1 MNESPKMQ
9 SLNRD
14 EISEARYSLN
24 SNSRT
29 SNNRQ
34 MIATVIYLTLLLDN
48 VLLTVIVPILPHY
61 LASMN
66 RMNTSQN
73 YTSLIRVVAE
83 NVNKPNSV
91 FTVQYPTYYHREDT
105 NATLLPIMTKHPI
118 LGKSINTKFSPLRS
132 ENHNEMFKSFHM
144 NAHNR
149 DNRFNGPENNKSTKG
164 ALTSYN
170 TSIDEMRR
178 GDNEA
183 NKLIG
188 ENSSIGILLAM
199 KALLQLIFNPIV
211 GSVSCKFGY
220 HLPIIAGTI
229 CLLISSLAFAVG
241 VTYAD
246 LLIARAIQGI
256 GSACINI
263 CGMSLIAQN
272 YPEEDRRSKIMGIVL
287 GSIALGVLMGYPF
300 GGILYDLYGKTTPL
314 IILATVIFICL
325 VPILPHYLASMN
337 RMNTSQNYTSLIRVV
352 AENVNK
358 PNSVFTVQYPTYYH
372 REDTNATLLPIMTK
386 HPILGK
392 SINTK
397 FSPLRSENHNEM
409 FKSFHMNAHNRDNR
423 FNGPENN
430 KSTKGAL
437 TSYNTS
443 IDEMRRGDNE
453 ANKLIGEN
461 SSIGILLAMKAL
473 LQLIFNPIVGSV
485 SCKFGYHLPIIAG
498 TICLLI
504 SSLAFAVG
512 VTYADLLIA
521 RAIQGIGSACIN
533 ICGMSLI
540 AQNYPEEDRRSK
552 IMGIVLGS
560 IALGVLMGY
569 PFGGILYDLYGKTTP
584 LIILA
589 TVIFICLALILAIW
603 FSTSVMAVL
612 EPCLPIWLMQHLKP
626 TRWQLGTVFIP
637 DSVGYFVGTNFFG
650 SIAYKYGQVKIACVS
665 MMLIGISAML
675 IPRASSVA
683 HLLVPHFGLGLGIG
697 IVDAALVPLLAKFMD
712 DILFHEEPTSLNQ
725 VNPILRY
732 GNVYAIQQ
740 TSVSLAYFLAPL
752 IGGEL
757 AQAIGFDYLMR
768 TIGAFNIL
776 YGSALL
782 YSYQLFDPKLLREK
796 QNEMLLNDS
805 GYGTKYR
812 QLYDTLELK

>member
-9 SLNRD
+9 SFNCD
-14 EISEARYSLN
+14 DISDARYSLN

-29 SNNRQ
+29 FNNRQ

-48 VLLTVIVPILPHY
+48 MLLTVIGRQSLSFAVPILPDY

-73 YTSLIRVVAE
+73 YTSLTRVVTE
-83 NVNKPNSV
+83 NVNKPNRV
-91 FTVQYPTYYHREDT
+91 FTIQYPTYYHREDT
-105 NATLLPIMTKHPI
+105 NATLLPIMTKHPL
-118 LGKSINTKFSPLRS
+118 LGKSINTKPSPLRP

-144 NAHNR
+144 SAHR
-149 DNRFNGPENNKSTKG
+149 DNRFNGPENNESAKG
-164 ALTSYN
+164 ALISHN
-170 TSIDEMRR
+170 TSVDEVRR
-178 GDNEA
+178 GDNEP
-183 NKLIG
+183 NTLIG

-229 CLLISSLAFAVG
+229 CLLISSLDRYALIYGMHLFIAFAVG
-241 VTYAD
+241 ATYAN
-246 LLIARAIQGI
+246 LLIARAVQGI
-256 GSACINI
+256 GSACITV
-263 CGMSLIAQN
+263 CSMSLIAQN

-300 GGILYDLYGKTTPL
+300 GGILYDLYGKTTPFL
-314 IILATVIFICL
+314 ILSTIIFMCLGMQLITMDLSTQSEVISNLISVINTL
-325 VPILPHYLASMN
+325 RYIHYLLQSSAM
-337 RMNTSQNYTSLIRVV
+337 TDIQQSQSNW
-352 AENVNK
+352 K
-358 PNSVFTVQYPTYYH
+358 
-372 REDTNATLLPIMTK
+372 LL
-386 HPILGK
+386 LK
-392 SINTK
+392 SKMI
-397 FSPLRSENHNEM
+397 
-409 FKSFHMNAHNRDNR
+409 
-423 FNGPENN
+423 
-430 KSTKGAL
+430 
-437 TSYNTS
+437 
-443 IDEMRRGDNE
+443 
-453 ANKLIGEN
+453 
-461 SSIGILLAMKAL
+461 
-473 LQLIFNPIVGSV
+473 
-485 SCKFGYHLPIIAG
+485 
-498 TICLLI
+498 
-504 SSLAFAVG
+504 
-512 VTYADLLIA
+512 
-521 RAIQGIGSACIN
+521 
-533 ICGMSLI
+533 
-540 AQNYPEEDRRSK
+540 
-552 IMGIVLGS
+552 
-560 IALGVLMGY
+560 
-569 PFGGILYDLYGKTTP
+569 
-584 LIILA
+584 
-589 TVIFICLALILAIW
+589 LALILAIW

-650 SIAYKYGQVKIACVS
+650 SVAYKYGQVKIACIS
-665 MMLIGISAML
+665 MVLIGISTML
-675 IPRASSVA
+675 VSNVNIVDRVLLLLLNIPRASSVA
-683 HLLVPHFGLGLGIG
+683 QLLVPHFGLGLGIG
-697 IVDAALVPLLAKFMD
+697 IVDAALVPLLAKFVD

-768 TIGAFNIL
+768 TIGAFNII
-776 YGSALL
+776 YGSVLL

>member
-1 MNESPKMQ
+1 MAQTETNESPKMQ
-9 SLNRD
+9 SFNCD
-14 EISEARYSLN
+14 EISEARCSLN

-48 VLLTVIVPILPHY
+48 MLLTVIVPILPDY

-73 YTSLIRVVAE
+73 YTSLSRVVTE

-91 FTVQYPTYYHREDT
+91 FNIQYPTYYHREDT
-105 NATLLPIMTKHPI
+105 NATLLPIMTKHPL
-118 LGKSINTKFSPLRS
+118 LGKSINTKLSPLRP

-144 NAHNR
+144 NAHR

-164 ALTSYN
+164 ALISHN
-170 TSIDEMRR
+170 ASVDEVRR
-178 GDNEA
+178 GDNEP
-183 NKLIG
+183 NTLIG

-229 CLLISSLAFAVG
+229 CLLISSLDGYALIYGMHLFIAFAVG
-241 VTYAD
+241 ATYAN
-246 LLIARAIQGI
+246 LLVARAVQGI
-256 GSACINI
+256 GSACITV
-263 CGMSLIAQN
+263 CSMSLIAQN

-300 GGILYDLYGKTTPL
+300 GGILYDLYGKTTPF
-314 IILATVIFICL
+314 IILSTIIFICL
-325 VPILPHYLASMN
+325 GM
-337 RMNTSQNYTSLIRVV
+337 QLITMDL
-352 AENVNK
+352 
-358 PNSVFTVQYPTYYH
+358 STQ
-372 REDTNATLLPIMTK
+372 
-386 HPILGK
+386 
-392 SINTK
+392 
-397 FSPLRSENHNEM
+397 SE
-409 FKSFHMNAHNRDNR
+409 S
-423 FNGPENN
+423 
-430 KSTKGAL
+430 
-437 TSYNTS
+437 
-443 IDEMRRGDNE
+443 
-453 ANKLIGEN
+453 
-461 SSIGILLAMKAL
+461 LAMTDIQHSQSNWKL
-473 LQLIFNPIVGSV
+473 LL
-485 SCKFGYHLPIIAG
+485 K
-498 TICLLI
+498 
-504 SSLAFAVG
+504 
-512 VTYADLLIA
+512 
-521 RAIQGIGSACIN
+521 
-533 ICGMSLI
+533 
-540 AQNYPEEDRRSK
+540 SK
-552 IMGIVLGS
+552 MI
-560 IALGVLMGY
+560 
-569 PFGGILYDLYGKTTP
+569 
-584 LIILA
+584 
-589 TVIFICLALILAIW
+589 LALILAIW

-650 SIAYKYGQVKIACVS
+650 SVAYKYGQVKIACIS
-665 MMLIGISAML
+665 MVLIGISTML

-683 HLLVPHFGLGLGIG
+683 QLLVPHFGLGLGIG
-697 IVDAALVPLLAKFMD
+697 VVDAALVPLLAKFVD
-712 DILFHEEPTSLNQ
+712 DILFHEKPTSFNQ

-768 TIGAFNIL
+768 TIGAFNII
-776 YGSALL
+776 YGSVLL

>member
-1 MNESPKMQ
+1 MAAAQRKRSRPSEGILKLFSRLTQNQITAYVNERSPKNDYEVIKKIGYEIEEEPEEEFRPFGQLDKKVNSYRSRNTGSGKMNESPKMQ
-9 SLNRD
+9 SFNRD

-170 TSIDEMRR
+170 TSVDEMRQ

-183 NKLIG
+183 SKLIG

-325 VPILPHYLASMN
+325 GM
-337 RMNTSQNYTSLIRVV
+337 
-352 AENVNK
+352 
-358 PNSVFTVQYPTYYH
+358 
-372 REDTNATLLPIMTK
+372 
-386 HPILGK
+386 
-392 SINTK
+392 
-397 FSPLRSENHNEM
+397 
-409 FKSFHMNAHNRDNR
+409 
-423 FNGPENN
+423 
-430 KSTKGAL
+430 
-437 TSYNTS
+437 
-443 IDEMRRGDNE
+443 
-453 ANKLIGEN
+453 
-461 SSIGILLAMKAL
+461 
-473 LQLIFNPIVGSV
+473 QLIIMDLSTQ
-485 SCKFGYHLPIIAG
+485 SE
-498 TICLLI
+498 
-504 SSLAFAVG
+504 SLAI
-512 VTYADLLIA
+512 TDMQHSQSNWKLL
-521 RAIQGIGSACIN
+521 
-533 ICGMSLI
+533 LK
-540 AQNYPEEDRRSK
+540 SK
-552 IMGIVLGS
+552 II
-560 IALGVLMGY
+560 
-569 PFGGILYDLYGKTTP
+569 
-584 LIILA
+584 
-589 TVIFICLALILAIW
+589 LALILAIW

-665 MMLIGISAML
+665 MILIGISAML

-782 YSYQLFDPKLLREK
+782 YSYQMFDPKLLREK

>member
-9 SLNRD
+9 SFNRD

-170 TSIDEMRR
+170 TSVDEMRQ

-183 NKLIG
+183 SKLIG

-325 VPILPHYLASMN
+325 GM
-337 RMNTSQNYTSLIRVV
+337 
-352 AENVNK
+352 
-358 PNSVFTVQYPTYYH
+358 
-372 REDTNATLLPIMTK
+372 
-386 HPILGK
+386 
-392 SINTK
+392 
-397 FSPLRSENHNEM
+397 
-409 FKSFHMNAHNRDNR
+409 
-423 FNGPENN
+423 
-430 KSTKGAL
+430 
-437 TSYNTS
+437 
-443 IDEMRRGDNE
+443 
-453 ANKLIGEN
+453 
-461 SSIGILLAMKAL
+461 
-473 LQLIFNPIVGSV
+473 QLIIMDLSTQ
-485 SCKFGYHLPIIAG
+485 SE
-498 TICLLI
+498 
-504 SSLAFAVG
+504 SLAI
-512 VTYADLLIA
+512 TDMQHSQSNWKLL
-521 RAIQGIGSACIN
+521 
-533 ICGMSLI
+533 LK
-540 AQNYPEEDRRSK
+540 SK
-552 IMGIVLGS
+552 II
-560 IALGVLMGY
+560 
-569 PFGGILYDLYGKTTP
+569 
-584 LIILA
+584 
-589 TVIFICLALILAIW
+589 LALILAIW

-665 MMLIGISAML
+665 MILIGISAML

-782 YSYQLFDPKLLREK
+782 YSYQTFDPKLLREK

>member
-9 SLNRD
+9 SFNRD

-170 TSIDEMRR
+170 TSVDEMRQ

-183 NKLIG
+183 
-188 ENSSIGILLAM
+188 
-199 KALLQLIFNPIV
+199 
-211 GSVSCKFGY
+211 
-220 HLPIIAGTI
+220 T
-229 CLLISSLAFAVG
+229 FAVG

-325 VPILPHYLASMN
+325 GM
-337 RMNTSQNYTSLIRVV
+337 
-352 AENVNK
+352 
-358 PNSVFTVQYPTYYH
+358 
-372 REDTNATLLPIMTK
+372 
-386 HPILGK
+386 
-392 SINTK
+392 
-397 FSPLRSENHNEM
+397 
-409 FKSFHMNAHNRDNR
+409 
-423 FNGPENN
+423 
-430 KSTKGAL
+430 
-437 TSYNTS
+437 
-443 IDEMRRGDNE
+443 
-453 ANKLIGEN
+453 
-461 SSIGILLAMKAL
+461 
-473 LQLIFNPIVGSV
+473 QLIIMDLSTQ
-485 SCKFGYHLPIIAG
+485 SE
-498 TICLLI
+498 
-504 SSLAFAVG
+504 SLAI
-512 VTYADLLIA
+512 TDMQHSQSNWKLL
-521 RAIQGIGSACIN
+521 
-533 ICGMSLI
+533 LK
-540 AQNYPEEDRRSK
+540 SK
-552 IMGIVLGS
+552 II
-560 IALGVLMGY
+560 
-569 PFGGILYDLYGKTTP
+569 
-584 LIILA
+584 
-589 TVIFICLALILAIW
+589 LALILAIW

-665 MMLIGISAML
+665 MILIGISAML

-782 YSYQLFDPKLLREK
+782 YSYQTFDPKLLREK